1 MADMTLQSR
10 WKSLL
15 QIPAVRVA
23 IFVVGLALMAAAP
36 LVAPLPGPAGT
47 LLFALGLGLVLQ
59 TSNWAR
65 RRYVKFKRRYP
76 RPGNLT
82 DWGLRR
88 QSYKRRQKLKKQTSG
103 D

>member
-1 MADMTLQSR
+1 MAGMTVQSR
-10 WKSLL
+10 WKALL
-15 QIPAVRVA
+15 QIAAVRVA
-23 IFVVGLALMAAAP
+23 IFAIGVALMIAAP

-47 LLFALGLGLVLQ
+47 VLFALGLGLVLQ
-59 TSNWAR
+59 TSHWAR

-76 RPGNLT
+76 RPGNIT